1 MVEIADIR
9 DAVSLEN
16 WLADKPRELAVLL
29 AHRAAARVMPIYW
42 ARGADPSTG
51 GDVTDI
57 AMWRILLTS
66 KAGAMYATRRVGEA
80 AIEASEAAHDAAAHD
95 GARAAALAA
104 FAAHDNAFF
113 AFAAPQFT
121 ADRAHVTSSNAAA
134 AAAVA
139 AIAAKDAR
147 TDIWNAVKRDAE
159 GYLRIDMRAPLSLWQ
174 DGMPPEISEAWG
186 TTRTAL
192 SKRIEAGDT
201 GWQFWIDWYEAQ
213 LSGADQ
219 NWEMLKEIVLIPDED
234 WKQGAAHVNAMI
246 AEIVE
251 KYKPDDVERPLK
263 TLLAEMEAG
272 SKASIARVKGAM
284 IANRSELPPT
294 FDAVLGFISLEVQRL
309 QNRNYRDD
317 ADEEESK
324 RQIRTLTTLYQAV
337 EGLQTLVPVAD
348 TMSEVDAEKAERLS
362 RLFLNSFRK
371 WPRENVDE
379 VADSTYRFGL
389 VGASSYV
396 LTLLGMQP
404 GHALAAASV
413 FFAGK
418 RIVETA
424 KAAKDLF
431 NPGGA
436 P

>member
-1 MVEIADIR
+1 MPLYWGWAAEKSSLSELTDISHWRLLLVTRLRAVEATEQLER
-9 DAVSLEN
+9 AVS
-16 WLADKPRELAVLL
+16 
-29 AHRAAARVMPIYW
+29 
-42 ARGADPSTG
+42 ST
-51 GDVTDI
+51 
-57 AMWRILLTS
+57 LNS
-66 KAGAMYATRRVGEA
+66 VGKFVRPEDLS
-80 AIEASEAAHDAAAHD
+80 ASHALD
-95 GARAAALAA
+95 AALAA
-104 FAAHDNAFF
+104 LAAADNATFLVF
-113 AFAAPQFT
+113 NSHRDAASAVYSSHIAVSTT
-121 ADRAHVTSSNAAA
+121 ADSIPTAAYED
-134 AAAVA
+134 VWSET
-139 AIAAKDAR
+139 R
-147 TDIWNAVKRDAE
+147 RDANLFQ
-159 GYLRIDMRAPLSLWQ
+159 GTQLTGGLSLWP
-174 DGMPPEISEAWG
+174 DNVPPAILFPWQRVRE
-186 TTRTAL
+186 AL
-192 SKRIEAGDT
+192 SKQIRLGDT

-213 LSGADQ
+213 LTGADQ